1 MEIDELKSEL
11 ENDYVM
17 IKRKKWW
24 SFLGGAFA
32 FLIVAGLI
40 SYKSSLQALE
50 GKAAKIATKA
60 IQDLKAEAEKDT
72 KNIKGKL
79 DSSEK
84 LITGLNQKVNAIK
97 GLFEKLEAIEI
108 AINNGN
114 PWEKFS
120 DNIKDVLR
128 DPVKYEYAILRNG
141 THFRKLTESTWN
153 SRGYRVMT
161 EPFMTGDSEKFYLGG
176 SLWIWDT
183 QDPRDDSC
191 VYHLYYHAT
200 NEGIVAKGGNG
211 CTKADKGG
219 EGHIYRRLRK

>member
-60 IQDLKAEAEKDT
+60 IQDLKTEAEKNT
-72 KNIKGKL
+72 KNIKDKF
-79 DSSEK
+79 DYSKE
-84 LITGLNQKVNAIK
+84 LITGLDQKVNAIK

-128 DPVKYEYAILRNG
+128 DPYKYEYAILRNG
-141 THFRKLTESTWN
+141 TYFRKLTASTWN
-153 SRGYRVMT
+153 RGYRVMT

-183 QDPRDDSC
+183 PDPRDDSC
-191 VYHLYYHAT
+191 VYQLYYLAT
-200 NEGIVAKGGNG
+200 NEGIVAKDGNG

-219 EGHIYRRLRK
+219 EGPIYRRLRK